1 VAAELALIMDITVRD
16 PEDDGRDAAQDLRV
30 RRLQC
35 LVASKRIDSFFSHS
49 SRLVPSSVIEAQA
62 ASVPF

>member
-1 VAAELALIMDITVRD
+1 MAAELALIMDITVRD

-35 LVASKRIDSFFSHS
+35 LVASKRIHACVSHWQTCP
-49 SRLVPSSVIEAQA
+49 VQCH
-62 ASVPF
+62 